1 MAATAVATKP
11 KRARRARATAAAR
24 ERKHRTR
31 QKIGFVT
38 KARQAAATFASLA
51 RILLTRAWR
60 VLLGLFAGVRG
71 GFSAVA
77 PALRWMLRR
86 WHYGAIPVGV
96 ALLALMLTPIGWDM
110 MGGLAGGGSSAT
122 APQPEAVAPK
132 IPAPKMS
139 ASERSGPKL
148 TLPKISMPKLSG
160 PLITVPNIS
169 LPSFVKEPVE
179 KFDRFLSGAL
189 VEERSRVL
197 IADITDRAG
206 QGEEDLGLVVAV
218 VLEAELSRGSYFTVS
233 PRERTLTVA
242 GSDGQD
248 TGLALRPASALSL
261 AQATGSAALITGELT
276 QEDSVRSLVLM
287 VQGTQGEELY
297 TLAVEIDEEGLLEA
311 VGVAAQDLAHRL
323 GEADTGEGNNPL
335 GPFLTRSL
343 PAAQAYV
350 QARAHL
356 YRSEFRQAAEAAQE
370 ATSHD
375 SAFAAAHR
383 LMAEA
388 YALSGRRALARQ
400 ALETAWEFRDR
411 LFERERLRL
420 AADRDALAG
429 RHSEAIL
436 AYDFLFSQFRDDAAA
451 LKSQAILQEL
461 VGVRGG
467 GSGNL
472 TVAYSIDPVDWPP
485 LERISSYLGY
495 PGGVPSYGESKA
507 EDVE

>member
-1 MAATAVATKP
+1 M
-11 KRARRARATAAAR
+11 
-24 ERKHRTR
+24 TR
-31 QKIGFVT
+31 
-38 KARQAAATFASLA
+38 ARQASATFVSQA
-51 RILLTRAWR
+51 RAIVTRAWR
-60 VLLGLFAGVRG
+60 LLLGLFTAVRG
-71 GFSAVA
+71 GFRLLV
-77 PALRWMLRR
+77 PALRWTLHR
-86 WHYGAIPVGV
+86 WHYGAIPVAV

-110 MGGLAGGGSSAT
+110 MGGMTSGWSSTT
-122 APQPEAVAPK
+122 APEPEAVAPK
-132 IPAPKMS
+132 IPTPNTS
-139 ASERSGPKL
+139 ASERSIPKL

-169 LPSFVKEPVE
+169 LHLPAFVREPVE

-189 VEERSRVL
+189 VEQQSRVL

-206 QGEEDLGLVVAV
+206 DEEESLGLVVAV

-233 PRERTLTVA
+233 PRERALTVA
-242 GSDGQD
+242 DSDGQD

-261 AQATGSAALITGELT
+261 AEATGSAALITGELT

-287 VQGTQGEELY
+287 VQGAQGEELY
-297 TLAVEIDEEGLLEA
+297 TLAVEVGEAGLLEA
-311 VGVAAQDLAHRL
+311 VGVAAQDLARRL
-323 GEADTGEGNNPL
+323 GEADTGEGSNSL

-350 QARAHL
+350 KARTHL
-356 YRSEFRQAAEAAQE
+356 FRSEFGQAAEAAQE

-375 SAFAAAHR
+375 PAFAAAHR

-411 LFERERLRL
+411 LSERERLRL

-436 AYDFLFSQFRDDAAA
+436 AYDYLFSQFRDDVAA

-461 VGVRGG
+461 IGVRGG

-485 LERISSYLGY
+485 LERFSAFLGY
-495 PGGVPSYGESKA
+495 RGSVPSYGGESKA
-507 EDVE
+507 EGVE